1 MEPLRSAGR
10 EMGPATE
17 AGACKLL
24 VRRAI
29 EEGVNGGHLAVLDE
43 VLDPRVQGVL
53 PDVDSVDELQA
64 LLATYRE
71 AVPDA
76 RWTITEQ
83 CAEGDTVVTT
93 FLATGTQTGPLWGL
107 SATGRRMAVAGTL
120 FCTCRDGRIVAER
133 LQLDVLGLM
142 QQLGVM
148 PELALHNEVLVAR
161 LVRAGAGPSHRQ
173 DIQE

>member
-1 MEPLRSAGR
+1 METIRSPGQDV
-10 EMGPATE
+10 GPAMDT
-17 AGACKLL
+17 GACKLL

-29 EEGVNGGHLAVLDE
+29 EEGVNGGNLAILDE
-43 VLDPRVQGVL
+43 LLDSEVQGVL
-53 PDVDSVDELQA
+53 PDVDGVDELKA

-71 AVPDA
+71 AVPDTH
-76 RWTITEQ
+76 WTVTEQ
-83 CAEGDTVVTT
+83 WADGDTVVTT

-107 SATGRRMAVAGTL
+107 PATGKRMAVAGTL

-148 PELALHNEVLVAR
+148 PELTLHNEVLVAR
-161 LVRAGAGPSHRQ
+161 LVRASGAPSHWQ
-173 DIQE
+173 DTQE